1 MTAPPAAPTTASN
14 SYKTIISFD
23 EKLLL
28 LQEYELRWRR
38 PPSAAAVSL
47 SVEVLA
53 QVRQLK
59 APQMV
64 PRSSPVQSII
74 QQDEI

>member
-1 MTAPPAAPTTASN
+1 MTAPPAVPTTASN
-14 SYKTIISFD
+14 SYKTIISFN

-28 LQEYELRWRR
+28 LQEYELRWGR

-47 SVEVLA
+47 NVEVLA
-53 QVRQLK
+53 QVCKLK